1 MAAASGAL
9 LLKPIS
15 PLTTMAAEDATPP
28 EMSIARWGAEMVAD
42 SELEPVARRLTHEA
56 LANLGGVGRF
66 VGKGDLVWIKPN
78 IGWNRA
84 PQLAANTNPH
94 VVAALVRL
102 CLEAGAKKVKVGDNS
117 CHKASQCYPRSGI
130 AEAVEGAGGEMVY
143 LDERRFREARIGGDR
158 LTTWPVYPAIL
169 DSDLVINVPVA
180 KHHGLSRVSLGM
192 KNLMGVIGG
201 RRNAW
206 HQDLP
211 ACLCDITAFMK
222 PRLTVLDAI
231 RVLTAHGPQGGN
243 TADVKRLD
251 TVAASTDI
259 VALDAFGAELLGHE
273 PATIETVRAAHEAG
287 LGQID
292 YRGLEVREVVV
303 S

>member
-1 MAAASGAL
+1 MAAASGAV
-9 LLKPIS
+9 LLKPLS
-15 PLTTMAAEDATPP
+15 PLTSMADEDATPP
-28 EMSIARWGAEMVAD
+28 GMSIARWGAEMVAD
-42 SELEPVARRLTHEA
+42 SGLESVARRLTQEA

-84 PQLAANTNPH
+84 PKLAANTNPH

-117 CHKASQCYPRSGI
+117 CHKARQCYPRSGI
-130 AEAVEGAGGEMVY
+130 AEAVKAAGGEMVY
-143 LDERRFREARIGGDR
+143 LDERRFKEAKIGGDR
-158 LTTWPVYPAIL
+158 LTTWPVYPEIL
-169 DSDLVINVPVA
+169 DSDLVVNVPVA

-201 RRNAW
+201 RRNVW

-222 PRLTVLDAI
+222 PRLTVLDAT
-231 RVLTAHGPQGGN
+231 RVLTANGPQGGN

-273 PATIETVRAAHEAG
+273 PAAIETVRAAHEAG